1 MDSSEIRSTLLSNG
15 WRQGS
20 VIETSVISAQAQ
32 KTGLVLPE
40 IFDADDFICI
50 VLNSSCDVVF
60 GKLDELPQV
69 QVVLAKRGSK
79 KTNNKVSDPRKMV
92 LFHSNDKYDV
102 QMQWIFSIDRKLF
115 LEMTPNSTLVANQ
128 LNALIRW
135 KVALYNRLTLPES
148 LVCRIGHVLREKPLL
163 AWLKEKSHCLEGV
176 FFEISTL
183 EELSTSE
190 TYQVGVIC
198 IVNASE
204 TTEENNLL
212 SLGQSFSELMVMPL
226 GEIPGIDL
234 LNEGYAEEGID
245 DVMIS
250 GDFTYD
256 MLKRFRRYP
265 FDHFSLDPAHNDTHG
280 PT

>member
-1 MDSSEIRSTLLSNG
+1 MDSSEIRNTLLSNG

-32 KTGLVLPE
+32 KTGQALPE

-183 EELSTSE
+183 EELSSSE

-226 GEIPGIDL
+226 GDIPGIDL
-234 LNEGYAEEGID
+234 LNERYAEEGID

-265 FDHFSLDPAHNDTHG
+265 FDHFSLDPDHNDTYG